1 MDSWLRVYSLLK
13 LIKIMNDKPKT
24 TPNQTPASEP
34 KLNKPHRSG
43 AINLVIGFV
52 LGLAVFWAFSTF
64 YRPAAGK
71 NQLDTAM
78 LYKVQSILRQKYDG
92 EIDYGKFSE
101 GAAAGAVASLGDP
114 YTVFLDQ
121 QNNKELADDL
131 KGELTG
137 VGIEVGQKD
146 DKLTVIAPFDG
157 TPASKA
163 GIRAGDIIA
172 TIDGEE
178 TSSLTIDQAVNKIRG
193 EKGTV
198 VKLGIIRA
206 GELLKEIE
214 ITRELISIPSVSYE
228 MKDGKIGYIKI
239 RRFGEDTASLVKS
252 AGASLKSQGAKAV
265 IVDVRDNP
273 GGYLEAAV
281 EVASQFANK
290 GVIVEE
296 RSRNSKPKLEYA
308 IAGGTMIDIPV
319 IMLINGGSA
328 SASEI
333 LAGALNDNDRAT
345 LVGEKTYGK
354 GSVQEV
360 VCLSPVFMNSDCPGA
375 SLKVTIARWFT
386 PAGINIS
393 KEGIKPEVEV
403 KLTDEDINNSKD
415 PQLEKAIELAKQ
427 AK

>member
-1 MDSWLRVYSLLK
+1 
-13 LIKIMNDKPKT
+13 MNDKPKT
-24 TPNQTPASEP
+24 TPNQTPPSEP
-34 KLNKPHRSG
+34 KLNKPRRSG

-92 EIDYGKFSE
+92 DIDYDKFSE

-131 KGELTG
+131 KGELSG
-137 VGIEVGQKD
+137 IGIEVGQKSVR
-146 DKLTVIAPFDG
+146 LTVIAPFDG
-157 TPASKA
+157 TPASRA
-163 GIRAGDIIA
+163 GIRAGDVIA
-172 TIDGEE
+172 TINGEE

-206 GELLKEIE
+206 GDLLKEIE
-214 ITRELISIPSVSYE
+214 ITREVISIPSVSYE
-228 MKDGKIGYIKI
+228 MKDGKVGYIKI

-252 AGASLKSQGAKAV
+252 AGSSLVAQGAKAV

-273 GGYLEAAV
+273 GGYLDSAV
-281 EVASQFANK
+281 SVASEFSNK
-290 GVIVEE
+290 GVVVEE
-296 RSRNSKPKLEYA
+296 RSRNSKPKVEYA
-308 IAGGTMIDIPV
+308 IAGGTMTTIPV

-360 VCLSPVFMNSDCPGA
+360 VCLSPVFITNDCPGA

-393 KEGIKPEVEV
+393 KEGIKPEFEV

-415 PQLEKAIELAKQ
+415 PQLERAIELAKQ

>member
-1 MDSWLRVYSLLK
+1 
-13 LIKIMNDKPKT
+13 MNDKPKT
-24 TPNQTPASEP
+24 TPNQTPPSEP
-34 KLNKPHRSG
+34 KLNKPRRSG

-92 EIDYGKFSE
+92 DIDYDKFSE

-131 KGELTG
+131 KGELSG
-137 VGIEVGQKD
+137 IGIEVGQKSD
-146 DKLTVIAPFDG
+146 RLTVIAPFDG
-157 TPASKA
+157 TPASRA
-163 GIRAGDIIA
+163 GIRAGDVIA
-172 TIDGEE
+172 TINGEE

-206 GELLKEIE
+206 GDLLKEIE
-214 ITRELISIPSVSYE
+214 ITREVISIPSVSYE
-228 MKDGKIGYIKI
+228 MKDGKVGYIKI

-252 AGASLKSQGAKAV
+252 AGSSLVAQGAKAV

-273 GGYLEAAV
+273 GGYLDSAV
-281 EVASQFANK
+281 AVASEFSNK
-290 GVIVEE
+290 GVVVEE
-296 RSRNSKPKLEYA
+296 RSRNSKPKVEYA
-308 IAGGTMIDIPV
+308 IAGGTMTTIPV

-360 VCLSPVFMNSDCPGA
+360 VCLSPVFITNDCPGA

-393 KEGIKPEVEV
+393 KEGIKPEFEV

-415 PQLEKAIELAKQ
+415 PQLERAIELAKQ

>member
-1 MDSWLRVYSLLK
+1 
-13 LIKIMNDKPKT
+13 MNDKPQT
-24 TPNQTPASEP
+24 TSNQTPPTEP
-34 KLNKPHRSG
+34 KLNKPRRSG

-78 LYKVQSILRQKYDG
+78 LYKVQSILRQRYDG
-92 EIDYGKFSE
+92 DIDYGKFSE

-121 QNNKELADDL
+121 KSNKELADDL
-131 KGELTG
+131 KGELSG

-146 DKLTVIAPFDG
+146 GKLTVIAPFDG

-163 GIRAGDIIA
+163 GIRAGDVIA
-172 TIDGEE
+172 TINGEE
-178 TSSLTIDQAVNKIRG
+178 TSSLTIDQAVSKIRG

-214 ITRELISIPSVSYE
+214 ITREIISIPSVSYE

-252 AGASLKSQGAKAV
+252 AGSSLVAQGAKAV

-273 GGYLEAAV
+273 GGYLDSAV
-281 EVASQFANK
+281 AVASEFSNK
-290 GVIVEE
+290 GVVVEE
-296 RSRNSKPKLEYA
+296 RSRNSKPKVEYA
-308 IAGGTMIDIPV
+308 IAGGTMTAIPV

-360 VCLSPVFMNSDCPGA
+360 VCLSPVFISSDCPGA

-403 KLTDEDINNSKD
+403 KLSDEDINNSKD

>member
-1 MDSWLRVYSLLK
+1 
-13 LIKIMNDKPKT
+13 MNDKVKT
-24 TPNQTPASEP
+24 TSNQTPPPEP
-34 KLNKPHRSG
+34 KLNKPRRSG

-64 YRPAAGK
+64 YRPVAGK

-146 DKLTVIAPFDG
+146 GKLTVIAPVDG

-273 GGYLEAAV
+273 GGYLESAV

>member
-1 MDSWLRVYSLLK
+1 
-13 LIKIMNDKPKT
+13 MNDKPKT
-24 TPNQTPASEP
+24 TPNQTPPSEP
-34 KLNKPHRSG
+34 KLNKPRRSG

-92 EIDYGKFSE
+92 DIDYDKFSE

-131 KGELTG
+131 KGELSG
-137 VGIEVGQKD
+137 IGIEVGQKSD
-146 DKLTVIAPFDG
+146 RLTVIAPFDG
-157 TPASKA
+157 TPASRA
-163 GIRAGDIIA
+163 GIRAGDVIA
-172 TIDGEE
+172 TINGEE

-206 GELLKEIE
+206 GDLLKEIE
-214 ITRELISIPSVSYE
+214 ITREVISIPSVSYE
-228 MKDGKIGYIKI
+228 MKDGKVGYIKI

-252 AGASLKSQGAKAV
+252 AGSSLVAQGAKAV

-273 GGYLEAAV
+273 GGYLDSAV
-281 EVASQFANK
+281 SVASEFSNK
-290 GVIVEE
+290 GVVVEE
-296 RSRNSKPKLEYA
+296 RSRNSKPKVEYA
-308 IAGGTMIDIPV
+308 IAGGTMTTIPV

-360 VCLSPVFMNSDCPGA
+360 VCLSPVFITNDCPGA

-393 KEGIKPEVEV
+393 KEGIKPEFEV

-415 PQLEKAIELAKQ
+415 PQLERAIELAKQ

>member
-1 MDSWLRVYSLLK
+1 
-13 LIKIMNDKPKT
+13 MNDKPQT
-24 TPNQTPASEP
+24 TSNQTPPSEP
-34 KLNKPHRSG
+34 KLNEPRRSG

-71 NQLDTAM
+71 NQLDTAV

-92 EIDYGKFSE
+92 DIDYGKFSE

-131 KGELTG
+131 KGELSG
-137 VGIEVGQKD
+137 IGIEVGQKD
-146 DKLTVIAPFDG
+146 GKLTVIAPFDG

-172 TIDGEE
+172 TINGEV
-178 TSSLTIDQAVNKIRG
+178 TSSLTIDQAVSKIRG

-214 ITRELISIPSVSYE
+214 ITREIISIPSVSYE
-228 MKDGKIGYIKI
+228 MKDGKVGYIKI
-239 RRFGEDTASLVKS
+239 RRFGEDTAAAVKS
-252 AGASLKSQGAKAV
+252 AGSSLKAQGVKAV

-290 GVIVEE
+290 GVVVEE
-296 RSRNSKPKLEYA
+296 RSRNSKPKIDYA

-360 VCLSPVFMNSDCPGA
+360 VCLSPVFMSSDCPGA

-393 KEGIKPEVEV
+393 KEGIKPEVEI

>member
-1 MDSWLRVYSLLK
+1 
-13 LIKIMNDKPKT
+13 MNDKPKT
-24 TPNQTPASEP
+24 TSNQTPPPEP
-34 KLNKPHRSG
+34 KLNKPRRSG

-64 YRPAAGK
+64 YRPVAGK

-146 DKLTVIAPFDG
+146 GKLTVIAPFDG

-273 GGYLEAAV
+273 GGYLESAV

>member
-1 MDSWLRVYSLLK
+1 
-13 LIKIMNDKPKT
+13 
-24 TPNQTPASEP
+24 
-34 KLNKPHRSG
+34 
-43 AINLVIGFV
+43 
-52 LGLAVFWAFSTF
+52 
-64 YRPAAGK
+64 
-71 NQLDTAM
+71 
-78 LYKVQSILRQKYDG
+78 
-92 EIDYGKFSE
+92 
-101 GAAAGAVASLGDP
+101 
-114 YTVFLDQ
+114 
-121 QNNKELADDL
+121 
-131 KGELTG
+131 
-137 VGIEVGQKD
+137 
-146 DKLTVIAPFDG
+146 
-157 TPASKA
+157 
-163 GIRAGDIIA
+163 
-172 TIDGEE
+172 
-178 TSSLTIDQAVNKIRG
+178 
-193 EKGTV
+193 
-198 VKLGIIRA
+198 
-206 GELLKEIE
+206 
-214 ITRELISIPSVSYE
+214 
-228 MKDGKIGYIKI
+228 
-239 RRFGEDTASLVKS
+239 
-252 AGASLKSQGAKAV
+252 
-265 IVDVRDNP
+265 
-273 GGYLEAAV
+273 
-281 EVASQFANK
+281 VASQFANK

>member
-1 MDSWLRVYSLLK
+1 
-13 LIKIMNDKPKT
+13 MNDKPKT
-24 TPNQTPASEP
+24 TPNQTPPSEP
-34 KLNKPHRSG
+34 KLNKPRRSG

-92 EIDYGKFSE
+92 DIDYDKFSE

-131 KGELTG
+131 KGELSG
-137 VGIEVGQKD
+137 IGIEVGQKSD
-146 DKLTVIAPFDG
+146 RLTVIAPFDG
-157 TPASKA
+157 TPASRA
-163 GIRAGDIIA
+163 GIRAGDVIA
-172 TIDGEE
+172 TINGEE

-206 GELLKEIE
+206 GDLLKEIE
-214 ITRELISIPSVSYE
+214 ITREVISIPSVSYE
-228 MKDGKIGYIKI
+228 MKDGKVGYIKI

-252 AGASLKSQGAKAV
+252 AGSSLVAHGAKAV

-273 GGYLEAAV
+273 GGYLDSAV
-281 EVASQFANK
+281 SVASEFSNK
-290 GVIVEE
+290 GVVVEE
-296 RSRNSKPKLEYA
+296 RSRNSKPKVEYA
-308 IAGGTMIDIPV
+308 IAGGTMTTIPV

-360 VCLSPVFMNSDCPGA
+360 VCLSPVFITNDCPGA

-393 KEGIKPEVEV
+393 KEGIKPEFEV

-415 PQLEKAIELAKQ
+415 PQLERAIELAKQ